1 MAGTDGYAG
10 QAGVTSGTSDRNAH
24 HFQTKQQIANVR
36 GTHPVKIIA
45 VHGGG
50 VGPDPTVDVQM
61 LVNQAD
67 GQGNPTPH
75 GTIYGIAAP
84 RNQSGNGS
92 LINDPIVGDMGYMH
106 VADRDTS
113 SFRSTNAQAN
123 PGSNRRHSPSDGVF
137 TRGHNGTATPKQYV
151 QFRSDGLTIMDV
163 NGHQII
169 TSKNSIAVVPKDG
182 SGAMVLLGGDGSK
195 GTFDFVSTPSGP
207 SINVKA
213 RIS

>member
-1 MAGTDGYAG
+1 MTGTDGYAG
-10 QAGVTSGTSDRNAH
+10 QAGLTSANSDRNAH

-36 GTHPVKIIA
+36 GTHPVKIVA

-84 RNQSGNGS
+84 RNQSGNGA
-92 LINDPIVGDMGYMH
+92 LINDPVVGDMGYMH

-151 QFRSDGLTIMDV
+151 QFRSDGVTIMDV
-163 NGHQII
+163 NGHQITTYPNRI
-169 TSKNSIAVVPKDG
+169 EVAPKEG
-182 SGAMVLLGGDGSK
+182 SGAILYLGGDGTH
-195 GTFDFVSTPSGP
+195 GTFDFVSTASGP